1 MLKGIIGMAVGAFV
15 MIATIPAVMEAFNT
29 VNTSGYSEIQLALW
43 PLIGLIVIVGSIY
56 SLASEAGL
64 I

>member
-15 MIATIPAVMEAFNT
+15 MIATIPSVMDAFNT
-29 VNTSGYSEIQLALW
+29 VNTTGFSAMQLALW

-56 SLASEAGL
+56 SLANESGL